1 MVGGSSG
8 SGSARIGEAGGFAS
22 LGRLTRGLRRSK
34 PGTED
39 GETAARALRFIQC
52 VEDQGNGWFWETDR
66 EGRLSYLSAGVV
78 DQLGPSGQALI
89 GESLCDVFTVG
100 GDDVAAE
107 RTLRFHILG
116 RTSFSDYH
124 VATAMSGDRCWSISG
139 RPLFDEVGQFC
150 GFVGTGADLTAK
162 RRTEAEVTRL
172 ALFDSLTGLSNRA
185 KMQLS
190 LDQLLARPPGQW
202 QPIALLLLDLDR
214 FKAVNDTLGHQTGDL
229 LLKLV
234 AQRLQRTVGDG
245 ALIGRRGGDE
255 FEVVII
261 GECRRDAL
269 GDIASGIVATLSQ
282 PYHIAGSSISIG
294 CSIGIA
300 IAPDNGDTSETL
312 VRNADLALYA
322 AKGDGRGTHRFYV
335 PELLALAQMR
345 RQIEDDLRQALP
357 AGQLHLVY
365 QPVVGMAS
373 GAITGYEA
381 LVRWNHP
388 TLGAISPADF
398 IPVAEET
405 GLIEPIGEWVL
416 RTATLAAATWP
427 VPVRIAV
434 NVSPIQFARPT
445 LPLLVTSALAKSG
458 LDPARLELEITESVF
473 LGGSTANDATFRSL
487 KALGVRLALD
497 DFGTGYSSLGYLKTA
512 PFDKIKIDQSFVR
525 GLGQAGSRNSA
536 IIKAIVTLADALS
549 LETTAEGVEAQDEIE
564 LVRALGCTHI
574 QGFVYGRPV
583 PEQQVVQQLSGS
595 KQAAPVGVKI
605 SRAARTRM
613 LRSISIVHNGRRTPA
628 RLRDVSSAGAMID
641 DFAPLELK
649 PGSRIAIE
657 FVEGEPL
664 DGVIRWS
671 RSGRA
676 GIGLDQMFDFRSIG
690 QPVRFQS
697 AA

>member
-1 MVGGSSG
+1 M
-8 SGSARIGEAGGFAS
+8 
-22 LGRLTRGLRRSK
+22 
-34 PGTED
+34 
-39 GETAARALRFIQC
+39 
-52 VEDQGNGWFWETDR
+52 
-66 EGRLSYLSAGVV
+66 
-78 DQLGPSGQALI
+78 
-89 GESLCDVFTVG
+89 
-100 GDDVAAE
+100 
-107 RTLRFHILG
+107 
-116 RTSFSDYH
+116 
-124 VATAMSGDRCWSISG
+124 
-139 RPLFDEVGQFC
+139 
-150 GFVGTGADLTAK
+150 
-162 RRTEAEVTRL
+162 
-172 ALFDSLTGLSNRA
+172 FDSLTGLANRA

-190 LDQLLARPPGQW
+190 LDQLLARRPGQW
-202 QPIALLLLDLDR
+202 RPFALMLLDLDR

-234 AQRLQRTVGDG
+234 AQRLQRTVGEG

-255 FEVVII
+255 FEVVVT
-261 GECRRDAL
+261 GECRRETLA
-269 GDIASGIVATLSQ
+269 DIAHGIVAALSQ

-300 IAPDNGDTSETL
+300 IAPEDGDTSETL

-322 AKGDGRGTHRFYV
+322 AKGDGRGTHRFYI

-345 RQIEDDLRQALP
+345 RRMEDDLRQAL
-357 AGQLHLVY
+357 AGGQLHLAY
-365 QPVVGMAS
+365 QPVVGTVS

-388 TLGAISPADF
+388 RLGAISPADF
-398 IPVAEET
+398 IPVAEDS

-416 RTATLAAATWP
+416 RTATMAAAKWP

-473 LGGSTANDATFRSL
+473 LGGSTANDATFRNL

-525 GLGQAGSRNSA
+525 GLSQPGSRNSA
-536 IIKAIVTLADALS
+536 IIKAIVTLADALN
-549 LETTAEGVEAQDEIE
+549 LETTAEGVEAQDEIA

-583 PEQQVVQQLSGS
+583 PEEQVIQQLSGTEL
-595 KQAAPVGVKI
+595 AAPVGVKV

-613 LRSISIVHNGRRTPA
+613 LRSIWIACNGRRVPA
-628 RLRDVSSAGAMID
+628 RLRDISSAGAMID
-641 DFAPLELK
+641 DFDPLELTAEA
-649 PGSRIAIE
+649 RIVIE

-664 DGVIRWS
+664 GAIVRWS

-676 GIGLDQMFDFRSIG
+676 GIALDHVFDFRSIG
-690 QPVRFQS
+690 QPARVQS
-697 AA
+697 AAA